1 MVYEY
6 IMNDLIYI
14 YFCEVKIWFG
24 NHEWC

>member
-6 IMNDLIYI
+6 IMNYLIYI

-24 NHEWC
+24 NDEWC